1 MYTKQ
6 AFGLNDNHQGL
17 GQRLRLEMKKR
28 GISSVELA
36 KRADVKTSFLYDVIS
51 GKSAN
56 PSSIKLARV
65 AESLG
70 VSLTYLAGTS
80 DSPVAGYEFSLPS
93 QTQDYVPVSR
103 LFTEGGALVAN
114 EDPMENCHFRKD
126 WIRRKLCVSPADLR
140 ILTISGDGMAPT
152 LCNGDIVL
160 VDTSKKHPSP
170 PGIFILFDGVGLAA
184 KRLELLAQADWPKLR
199 VIYDNPHYSTYE
211 APLAEHNIVGRVV
224 WFSREI

>member
-1 MYTKQ
+1 
-6 AFGLNDNHQGL
+6 
-17 GQRLRLEMKKR
+17 MKKR

-80 DSPVAGYEFSLPS
+80 DSPTDGYQFSLPS
-93 QTQDYVPVSR
+93 QLQDYVSIAR
-103 LFTEGGALVAN
+103 LFVENGALVARD
-114 EDPMENCHFRKD
+114 DPMENCHFRKD
-126 WIRRKLCVSPADLR
+126 WVKKKLGIPPADLR
-140 ILTISGDGMAPT
+140 ILTVSGDSMAPS
-152 LCNGDIVL
+152 LCNGDAIL

-170 PGIFILFDGVGLAA
+170 PGIFVLFDGMSMVA
-184 KRLELLAQADWPKLR
+184 KRLELLAHAEQPKLR
-199 VIYDNPHYSTYE
+199 VICDNTNYSTYE
-211 APLAEHNIVGRVV
+211 SALTDANIIGRVV